1 MAIDTGIGISLTQ
14 VTTTKQA
21 PLGQTV
27 LQPAGSDNTGEKV
40 WLYVWNN
47 SGSPIAPNMLV
58 ARDTGTTSAQIR
70 LCPAGASPA
79 RAMGVTGATAIPDG
93 SYGWILRK
101 GIHTVTADATVA
113 ASVGAFP
120 DTGTAGNVMGT
131 VADTDQ
137 VIGATIAGRTGAG
150 TFSAYINCIG

>member
-58 ARDTGTTSAQIR
+58 ARDTGSTNAQIR

-79 RAMGVTGATAIPDG
+79 RVMGVTGASAIPDG

-120 DTGTAGNVMGT
+120 DTSTAGNVMGAA
-131 VADTDQ
+131 ADTDQ
-137 VIGATIAGRTGAG
+137 VVGATIAGRTGAG